1 MLSTLRGVFLD
12 LDTLDCSDIDLD
24 PLREVLDE
32 FVPHGATPVDVIAAR
47 LANAEVAITNKM
59 KFNAALLARLDR
71 LKLICLAATGT
82 DNVDCDAAAE
92 RGIAVANIKDYCT
105 AAVAQHVF
113 ALALALTVHLGEYRA
128 LVRSGA
134 WQKSGQFNLLN
145 FPIRELAG
153 MTFGVIGYGKLGRAA
168 ARIAAAFDMRVL
180 IAERRGQPPRDGRVP
195 FEEVLAE
202 SDVLSLHSPLTPETR
217 GLVGAAEFARMKP
230 DAILINTARGAIVD
244 NDALAAALKEGR
256 LGGAGIDV
264 LPSEPPP
271 LDDPLLALDLPNLIV
286 TPHIAWAAREA
297 RQRAIDEIA
306 LNIAAFRKGE
316 MRNRVV

>member
-1 MLSTLRGVFLD
+1 MTILRGVFLD
-12 LDTLDCSDIDLD
+12 LDTLDCGDIDLD

-32 FVPHGATPVDVIAAR
+32 FTPRGATPADAMAEQLAA
-47 LANAEVAITNKM
+47 AEVAISNKM

-82 DNVDCDAAAE
+82 DNVDCAAAAE
-92 RGIAVANIKDYCT
+92 RGIAVANIKGYCT

-113 ALALALTVHLGEYRA
+113 ALTLALTVRLGEYRA

-153 MTFGVIGYGKLGRAA
+153 KTFGVIGYGKLGRAA
-168 ARIAAAFDMRVL
+168 ARIATAFDMRVL
-180 IAERRGQPPRDGRVP
+180 IAERRSQPPREGRVS
-195 FEEVLAE
+195 FEDVLAE
-202 SDVLSLHSPLTPETR
+202 ADVLSLHSPLTAETR
-217 GLVGAAEFARMKP
+217 NLIGAAELAQMKP
-230 DAILINTARGAIVD
+230 DAILINTARGAIID
-244 NDALAAALKEGR
+244 SRALAAALTAGR

-264 LPSEPPP
+264 LPAEPPP

-286 TPHIAWAAREA
+286 TPHVAWAAREA

-306 LNIAAFRKGE
+306 LNIAAFRKGAD
-316 MRNRVV
+316 RNRVV